1 MATSMQ
7 TYDVQIAD
15 VEYLNHGA
23 APLLARIFRPQG
35 SGPFPIM
42 IELHGG
48 AWVRG
53 NRENGDDAN
62 EALAKNGVIVVAL
75 DFTVPPEAPYPASMA
90 DIHYGVRW
98 AKTQAAGW
106 NGIPDRVGAMGT
118 SSGAHQA
125 MLLGMRPDDS
135 RYAALAQPTGSAAVD
150 GTLAC
155 VILVSPV
162 IDPLGRYRYAKG
174 LRDDITPPEGMAERG
189 VEVHVLP
196 ATASLDD
203 VLAVSPDGL
212 FYSNGPGDPAATTHQ
227 VEVLQGAL
235 AQGVPYFGICFGNQ
249 LFGRALGFGTYKLT
263 YGHRGINQPVMD
275 RTTGKVEVTAHN
287 HGFAVDGDTLPAN
300 VEQTHV
306 SLFDGTNCGIAIKGK
321 RAFGVQYHPEA
332 SPGPQDSFY
341 LFEKFVEML

>member
-135 RYAALAQPTGSAAVD
+135 RYAALAQPAESAAVD

-174 LRDDITPPEGMAERG
+174 LRDDITPPEGMAERVVASHDQYWVTEEAMAEAAPARILAG
-189 VEVHVLP
+189 GERTALPPSLFLARNYEAGHPRPDTDEFIRQYQKAGGQMDVTFFDGEGEGLLRDLSSEVAKQTLEQM
-196 ATASLDD
+196 TA
-203 VLAVSPDGL
+203 
-212 FYSNGPGDPAATTHQ
+212 F
-227 VEVLQGAL
+227 
-235 AQGVPYFGICFGNQ
+235 
-249 LFGRALGFGTYKLT
+249 
-263 YGHRGINQPVMD
+263 INQHI
-275 RTTGKVEVTAHN
+275 G
-287 HGFAVDGDTLPAN
+287 
-300 VEQTHV
+300 
-306 SLFDGTNCGIAIKGK
+306 
-321 RAFGVQYHPEA
+321 
-332 SPGPQDSFY
+332 
-341 LFEKFVEML
+341 

>member
-90 DIHYGVRW
+90 DIHCGVRW

-125 MLLGMRPDDS
+125 MLLGKRPDDS
-135 RYAALAQPTGSAAVD
+135 RYAALAPPAGSAAVD
-150 GTLAC
+150 GTLA
-155 VILVSPV
+155 P
-162 IDPLGRYRYAKG
+162 
-174 LRDDITPPEGMAERG
+174 
-189 VEVHVLP
+189 
-196 ATASLDD
+196 SLIH
-203 VLAVSPDGL
+203 
-212 FYSNGPGDPAATTHQ
+212 T
-227 VEVLQGAL
+227 
-235 AQGVPYFGICFGNQ
+235 
-249 LFGRALGFGTYKLT
+249 
-263 YGHRGINQPVMD
+263 
-275 RTTGKVEVTAHN
+275 
-287 HGFAVDGDTLPAN
+287 
-300 VEQTHV
+300 
-306 SLFDGTNCGIAIKGK
+306 
-321 RAFGVQYHPEA
+321 
-332 SPGPQDSFY
+332 
-341 LFEKFVEML
+341 